1 MQNHI
6 HDDVELSQESKPET
20 DAPERGRVDPVPAN
34 DAPPQEMRTAETL
47 LASFVLTVLG
57 GGLLI
62 WGGSALF
69 VEPASDAAA
78 RDPLLPLLF
87 GTLSL
92 ALGVVWM
99 GAAFQKRG
107 NAA

>member
-1 MQNHI
+1 MSTTRRRF
-6 HDDVELSQESKPET
+6 LAT
-20 DAPERGRVDPVPAN
+20 
-34 DAPPQEMRTAETL
+34 TA
-47 LASFVLTVLG
+47 ASGLTVLG